1 MADSYLGEYTLQNK
15 RKAGRR
21 KERKERKKER
31 ERKREKEKEI
41 LSAWLSV
48 L

>member
-21 KERKERKKER
+21 KERKRKKER